1 MDGRQDELPGGKR
14 VDNGTVSMP
23 TQYGRILAPFDGS
36 AGSAKALRRALIL
49 AGNGA
54 AELTVFSVDEHLPRY
69 APAVGEIREEDDL
82 RTAHFAELEA
92 KVRAITAGAPRV
104 VIETEVGH
112 AAQAITRKAAD
123 GRFDLVVIG
132 HSGHSGLWGSLLG
145 STAARV
151 VEHASCDVLVV
162 R

>member
-1 MDGRQDELPGGKR
+1 MDNVAASIPA
-14 VDNGTVSMP
+14 
-23 TQYGRILAPFDGS
+23 QYSRILVPFDGS
-36 AGSAKALRRALIL
+36 AGSAKALRRALVL

-54 AELTVFSVDEHLPRY
+54 AELTVFSVDEHVPRY
-69 APAVGEIREEDDL
+69 APAVGEIREEDEL

-92 KVRAITAGAPRV
+92 KARAITAGAPRV
-104 VIETEVGH
+104 VIATEVGH
-112 AAQAITRKAAD
+112 AAQAITHKAAD

-132 HSGHSGLWGSLLG
+132 HSGHSALWGSLLG
-145 STAARV
+145 STASRV